1 MPLIRTEPVVVHEDA
16 RGALS
21 KLWPGAVPGEV
32 YLVELRPGSS
42 RGHHWHARGGE
53 WFVAVSGVAVLVVED
68 PSTGARERVRLDGVR
83 ARVEPGLAHALY
95 AEAPALV
102 LALADRLPE
111 DDQTSPYAVTLA

>member
-1 MPLIRTEPVVVHEDA
+1 MPLIRTEPVEIREDA

-21 KLWPGAVPGEV
+21 KFGRGRWRRGPTW
-32 YLVELRPGSS
+32 VELRPGTS

-68 PSTGARERVRLDGVR
+68 PSTGAREQVRLDGLR

-111 DDQTSPYAVTLA
+111 DDETTVRRGPP